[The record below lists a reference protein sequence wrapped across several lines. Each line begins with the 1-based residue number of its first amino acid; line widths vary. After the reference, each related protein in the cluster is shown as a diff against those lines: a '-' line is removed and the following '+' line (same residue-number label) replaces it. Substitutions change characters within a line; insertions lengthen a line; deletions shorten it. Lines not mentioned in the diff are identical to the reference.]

1 MGLEG
6 LPREELPSV
15 RKTLL
20 EGWHYVTV
28 FALLIWMLMY
38 LQREALAPYYA
49 TVLLIVINQLIK
61 SSRWSFNE
69 FIDFLVGV
77 GRLFVEL
84 SAILAGIGMIVGA
97 LSLTGKISTLA
108 NELLSM
114 AGDSVIVLLMMGAL
128 ASFIMGI
135 GVTVTVA
142 YIILAITLAPALTE
156 SGLNPMAVHL
166 FMLYWGMLSFI
177 TPPVALGAFAAA
189 SLAQAKPMRT
199 GFEAMRLGSVI
210 YFIPFFFV
218 LNPALIMQGSAGE
231 IVSVFITAIIG
242 IVILAGALQGYL
254 LGIGDLSTNVFLQWP
269 IRAAL
274 LLSALLFAVPG
285 GDFTGHSN
293 LELAFAGLVV
303 LAPAAFLGWLA
314 NRPKAA
320 IA

>member
-1 MGLEG
+1 
-6 LPREELPSV
+6 V
-15 RKTLL
+15 RQTLL

-28 FALLIWMLMY
+28 FALLIWMLLY

-49 TVLLIVINQLIK
+49 TVLLIIINQFLK
-61 SSRWSFNE
+61 SSRWNFSQFFD
-69 FIDFLVGV
+69 FIVGV

-84 SAILAGIGMIVGA
+84 AAILAGIGMIVGS

-189 SLAQAKPMRT
+189 SLAQSKPMRT

-218 LNPALIMQGSAGE
+218 LNPALIMQGPTGE
-231 IVSVFITAIIG
+231 IINVFITAIIG

-254 LGIGDLSTNVFLQWP
+254 LGIGDLSSKVFLQWP

-285 GDFTGHSN
+285 GDFIGYSN
-293 LELAFAGLVV
+293 LQLALAGAVV
-303 LAPAAFLGWLA
+303 LVPAAFLGWLG
-314 NRPKAA
+314 NRSKAVTA
-320 IA
+320 